1 MSQAPAVE
9 RPGQSGSNT
18 GTARRDELADLLFGY
33 IGGLKRRLMASVPDE
48 LKGEFGGVTWHQ
60 VRALEQLRAATATSS
75 GATMNEIARM
85 QQCALSSA
93 SALVDRMIRLG
104 FAERLS
110 DVDDRRIIHIVP
122 TQLGLQMLDRFD
134 EARKAVSL
142 ETLATLSDEDLEQLV
157 GLMGKIV
164 DWPEPGHAPGHAPG
178 HTKDAAHD

>member
-1 MSQAPAVE
+1 VSQAPAVD
-9 RPGQSGSNT
+9 RPGQSGHST
-18 GTARRDELADLLFGY
+18 GNARRDELADLLFGY

-60 VRALEQLRAATATSS
+60 VGALEQLRAATEASP

-110 DVDDRRIIHIVP
+110 DADDRRIIHIVP
-122 TQLGLQMLDRFD
+122 TRLGLQMLDRFD

-142 ETLATLSDEDLEQLV
+142 EALATLSDEDLEQLV
-157 GLMGKIV
+157 RLMGKIV
-164 DWPEPGHAPGHAPG
+164 DWPEPGHARE
-178 HTKDAAHD
+178 AAHD